1 MTDIQRNKAVAG
13 PVIVVWALLVA
24 AFWYLDHYGPI
35 KLAVIAVMLAPVFFI
50 IYLMLSYKGPKQSKL
65 YGLEYLTAKL
75 PAVKKAKGHV
85 QFKYKLLWTALVVV
99 LYFAL
104 TNIYVYGLNITSSVD
119 VFASFR
125 AIFAGAEGSLMDLG
139 IGPIV
144 TASIV
149 MQLFAGA
156 KIFNIDLQNSDDK
169 AMYQGMQKLLVIV
182 MIFVEAIP
190 QAFGYLVPDTGLVNS
205 LASLAPGYGHFLAE
219 TIIVGQLFFG
229 SYLVFLM
236 DELVSKYGIG
246 SGISLFIAAGVS
258 QQLVTGTINWLPST
272 LGTALSLSNP
282 PAGAIPKLLYVVMN
296 AGNPALGGGVGYL
309 SGQGLT
315 QIMFQEPNP
324 MIALLGTVLIFFIV
338 AFFQSSKIE
347 LPIAHERVRGARGRY
362 PLQLFYASN
371 IPVILATAVLA
382 NVSMWTLL
390 FWSSPVL
397 SHVPLLGHNVL
408 LGSYLTPTAASA
420 LNVSSSTPTAG
431 LAFYLSQPNG
441 LVGWLF
447 PIMQP
452 SAYQTVLFGHTSW
465 QMAIHILVFVGFMAI
480 MSVIFAKFWIETT
493 NMGAGAVAKQI
504 MSSGMQIPGF
514 RRDPRVIERVLQK
527 YIPVITVFSGA
538 VVGLLAAGAD
548 LIGTVG
554 DTSGTGLLLAVGIVI
569 QFYEAIGREQM
580 MEMHPII
587 RQFFTGG

>member
-1 MTDIQRNKAVAG
+1 MADIQRNKGVAI
-13 PVIVVWALLVA
+13 PVIAVYAIVIA
-24 AFWYLDHYGPI
+24 AFGELDHYGPL
-35 KLAVIAVMLAPVFFI
+35 KLFVVALLVAPVFYI
-50 IYLMLSYKGPKQSKL
+50 SYLIFSYAGPKQSKL
-65 YGLEYLTAKL
+65 YGLEYLTSKL

-85 QFKYKLLWTALVVV
+85 QFKYKLLWTVAVVL

-104 TNIYVYGLNITSSVD
+104 TNIYVYGLNTTQSVD

-156 KIFNIDLQNSDDK
+156 KIFNIDLQDSSDK
-169 AMYQGMQKLLVIV
+169 AIYQGVQKLLVIV

-190 QAFGYLVPDTGLVNS
+190 QAFGYLVPDTALVNS
-205 LASLAPGYGHFLAE
+205 LAAFAPGYGHFLAQ

-236 DELVSKYGIG
+236 DEVVSKYGIG

-272 LGTALSLSNP
+272 LTSSLSLANP
-282 PAGAIPKLLYVVMN
+282 PAGAIPKLLYIITH
-296 AGNPALGGGVGYL
+296 ASSSYL
-309 SGQGLT
+309 ISTGIP
-315 QIMFQEPNP
+315 QILFEPPNP
-324 MIALLGTVLIFFIV
+324 IVALLGTLLIFFIV
-338 AFFQSSKIE
+338 AYFQSSKIE

-362 PLQLFYASN
+362 PLQLLYASN
-371 IPVILATAVLA
+371 IPVILATALLA

-390 FWSSPVL
+390 FWNSPVL
-397 SHVPLLGHNVL
+397 SHIPLLGHNPL
-408 LGSYLTPTAASA
+408 LGAYPSAAQVTALNISQTTPTG
-420 LNVSSSTPTAG
+420 G
-431 LAFYLSQPNG
+431 LAFYLFSPNG
-441 LVGWLF
+441 LSDWLF
-447 PIMQP
+447 PILQP
-452 SAYQTVLFGHTSW
+452 GTAQSVLFGHTAW
-465 QMAIHILVFVGFMAI
+465 QEGVHVLVFLGFMIIA
-480 MSVIFAKFWIETT
+480 SVIFAKFWIETT
-493 NMGAGAVAKQI
+493 NMGPSAVAKQI

-514 RRDPRVIERVLQK
+514 RRDPKVIERVLKK
-527 YIPVITVFSGA
+527 YIPAITVFSGA
-538 VVGLLAAGAD
+538 VVGLLAAGAN

-569 QFYEAIGREQM
+569 QFYEAMGREQL
-580 MEMHPII
+580 MEMHPVI
-587 RQFFTGG
+587 RQFFVGG